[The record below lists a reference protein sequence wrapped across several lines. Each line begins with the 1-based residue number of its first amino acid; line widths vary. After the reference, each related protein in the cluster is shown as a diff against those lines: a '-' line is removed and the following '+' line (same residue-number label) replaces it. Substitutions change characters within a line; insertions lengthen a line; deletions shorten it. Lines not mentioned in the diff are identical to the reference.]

1 MSKMTRTIHQ
11 LHRFRSQKRTV
22 QTSELDRLVTYA
34 ATHDAAAVLDELGS
48 DVRGLDEAA
57 VRELIETYGK
67 NVVEEERRDSPSA
80 ASRRPS
86 SAPSPSSS
94 PRSRPSRSTPT

>member
-48 DVRGLDEAA
+48 DVHGLDEAA

-67 NVVEEERRDSPSA
+67 NVVEEERRDSPLRRLA
-80 ASRRPS
+80 A
-86 SAPSPSSS
+86 AFVSPFTFIFYDMASI
-94 PRSRPSRSTPT
+94 